1 MFQTRMIPTLAFCLC
16 AISSI
21 GSAQAQN
28 SPKKLLSLQD
38 AIQAALENNLS
49 LEMQRTTWR
58 GTLAAGTMSAEAAFE
73 LSLGANVGGGWLRS
87 GSSTNTTL
95 PIGGESVNVLQ
106 ETSGTTNSKNVS
118 LTLSK
123 PFQWGGTAN
132 FSYSP
137 RYSSSSS
144 ETTYTLLDPPFTVY
158 PGRNNTSPTPYSG
171 QWSFGYTQDL
181 LKNFGRKSAT
191 ADLVIARRGLDAA
204 NANFRNQLQAQV
216 AAAERAYW
224 ALALAQMNL
233 SISQQSLELSQRQL
247 RENKIRWENGVIAPI
262 EVTNSEAEVA
272 RQEVT
277 IINAET
283 NLKDAKENFFRAIFA
298 TTDVP
303 DDIELT
309 DSPTVSQIT
318 LNEQT
323 AIETAFN
330 NRAEIRTSRI
340 ALEDA
345 KLREELAHSNL
356 KPTLRAQVTYNGSAN
371 SAAEL
376 SPINSDLTSFRYPG
390 FNASLNFS
398 MPLFNKAAK
407 AQETNA
413 MTNRRRAELSLKDQ
427 ELAITLEVRQAL
439 RGLQSAE
446 KSIVAAEKSLIYS
459 QAAFDAAQMR
469 YLEGLGTQLEVLQR
483 QRDLDNAK
491 TQNANA
497 KIQYAN
503 AQTALM
509 QAMGTLL
516 EYRNIKVK

>member
-16 AISSI
+16 ATSSI
-21 GSAQAQN
+21 GFAQAQK
-28 SPKKLLSLQD
+28 SPKKLSLQD
-38 AIQAALENNLS
+38 AIQAALQNNLS

-58 GTLAAGTMSAEAAFE
+58 GSLAAGTKSAEAAFE
-73 LSLGANVGGGWLRS
+73 WTLGASASGGWSRS
-87 GSSTNTTL
+87 GSSTYTTL
-95 PIGGESVNVLQ
+95 PMGGDEVANVLQ
-106 ETSGTTNSKNVS
+106 EVSSTSNTRNVN

-123 PFQWGGTAN
+123 PFQWGGTAS

-137 RYSSSSS
+137 RYSGSSQ
-144 ETTYTLLDPPFTVY
+144 ETTFTLLDPPYMVL
-158 PGRNNTSPTPYSG
+158 PGRTSNQLRPYSG
-171 QWSFGYTQDL
+171 SWSFGYSQDL

-191 ADLVIARRGLDAA
+191 ADLIIAKRGLDSAD
-204 NANFRNQLQAQV
+204 ANFRNQLQAQV
-216 AAAERAYW
+216 ADAERVYW

-233 SISQQSLELSQRQL
+233 SIAQQSLELSQRQL
-247 RENKIRWENGVIAPI
+247 RENKIRMENGVIAPI
-262 EVTNSEAEVA
+262 DVTNSEAEVA

-283 NLKDAKENFFRAIFA
+283 SLKDAKENFFRAIYA
-298 TTDVP
+298 TTNVP

-309 DSPTVSQIT
+309 DTPTVSQLT
-318 LNEQT
+318 LDEQT
-323 AIETAFN
+323 AIETALS
-330 NRAEIRTSRI
+330 NRAEIRTKRI

-345 KLREELAHSNL
+345 KLRAELARANL
-356 KPTLRAQVTYNGSAN
+356 KPTLRAQVNYNGSAE

-376 SPINSDLTSFRYPG
+376 SPINSDLWSFRYPG

-398 MPLFNKAAK
+398 LPLFNKAAK
-407 AQETNA
+407 AQEINA
-413 MTNRRRAELSLKDQ
+413 MTSRRRAELDLKDQ

-469 YLEGLGTQLEVLQR
+469 YLEGLGTQLDVLTR

-503 AQTALM
+503 AQTALRR
-509 QAMGTLL
+509 AMGTLL